1 VSAGDRRE
9 PSGNDVRVAATA
21 PIAPLVPISPADPI
35 APGLDVDR
43 LAGLVFELASQLHAE
58 RVHRLALER
67 ALAGAG
73 VLPEGALR
81 DAAADPALR
90 ERGRREVE
98 ESVARL
104 MRVLT
109 ESADPRAPL
118 RGSKGGT

>member
-1 VSAGDRRE
+1 VSGDDGRE
-9 PSGNDVRVAATA
+9 ASARAAATA
-21 PIAPLVPISPADPI
+21 PVAPADPI
-35 APGLDVDR
+35 APRLDVER

-67 ALAGAG
+67 ALASAG

-90 ERGRREVE
+90 ECGRREVE
-98 ESVARL
+98 QSVARL

-118 RGSKGGT
+118 RGPSGGT